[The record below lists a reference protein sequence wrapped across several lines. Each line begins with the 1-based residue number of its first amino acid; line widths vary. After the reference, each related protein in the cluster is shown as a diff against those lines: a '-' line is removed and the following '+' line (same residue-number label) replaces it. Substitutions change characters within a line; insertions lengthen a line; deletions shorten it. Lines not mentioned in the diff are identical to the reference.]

1 MKFKTNYLILA
12 IFLLIVVTLALMN
25 SCKMRSFTHMR
36 GYEGL
41 QNIENNASALVTKN
55 SNQNHLPNVQNNRDL
70 QSATYGKEP
79 KFDMFSGTPG
89 SSDCNSKSSGL
100 SNSKGGLCLSDSQMK
115 LLQSRGGNAEGGNFQ
130 IGE

>member
-55 SNQNHLPNVQNNRDL
+55 SNLNQLPNIQNNRDL
-70 QSATYGKEP
+70 QSADYGKEP
-79 KFDMFSGTPG
+79 TYDMFSGTPG
-89 SSDCNSKSSGL
+89 SSNCNGKSAGL
-100 SNSKGGLCLSDSQMK
+100 SNSKGGLCLNDSQMK
-115 LLQSRGGNAEGGNFQ
+115 LLQSRGGNAEGGDFQ
-130 IGE
+130 MG